1 MRLRDFLYSAF
12 LALSAVFVVVDPV
25 AAVPFFLAMTGEV
38 EPARRREVARRAA
51 LVTWLVLTGFALAG
65 AALFRVLGISL
76 PAFKIAGGVL
86 LLIMAVDMLQT
97 RASEARITEGEV
109 QAGARK
115 EDIAIVPLAMPL
127 LAGPGSIATVVV
139 LMARARSG
147 AWWEVL
153 PVLLAVALTAAA
165 AYVVLAGASRVDR
178 VLGHTGMNVLQRVAG
193 LLLAAIAIQ
202 FVIDGLGDVVP
213 QLLRR
218 A

>member
-1 MRLRDFLYSAF
+1 VRQILYSG
-12 LALSAVFVVVDPV
+12 LIALSAVFVVVDPV
-25 AAVPFFLAMTGEV
+25 AAVPFFLAMTSEV
-38 EPARRREVARRAA
+38 EPARRRLVARRAA
-51 LVTWLVLTGFALAG
+51 YVTWLVLTGFAVAG
-65 AALFRVLGISL
+65 AALFRALGISL

-115 EDIAIVPLAMPL
+115 EDIAVVPLAMPL

-139 LMARARSG
+139 LMSRARTG
-147 AWWEVL
+147 PWWDTL
-153 PVLLAVALTAAA
+153 PVLVAVLITAVATYLI
-165 AYVVLAGASRVDR
+165 LAGASRVDR
-178 VLGHTGMNVLQRVAG
+178 VLGHTGMNILQRVAG

-202 FVIDGLGDVVP
+202 FMLDGLGDVVP
-213 QLLRR
+213 QLLHR

>member
-1 MRLRDFLYSAF
+1 MRDFVYSAF

-97 RASEARITEGEV
+97 RPSEARITEGEV

-115 EDIAIVPLAMPL
+115 EDVAIVPLAMPL

-153 PVLLAVALTAAA
+153 PVLLAVALTAVA
-165 AYVVLAGASRVDR
+165 AYLLLAGASRVDR

>member
-1 MRLRDFLYSAF
+1 MRQILYSG
-12 LALSAVFVVVDPV
+12 LIALSAVFVVVDPV
-25 AAVPFFLAMTGEV
+25 AAVPFFLAMTSEV
-38 EPARRREVARRAA
+38 EPARRRLVARRAA
-51 LVTWLVLTGFALAG
+51 YVTWLVLTGFAVAG
-65 AALFRVLGISL
+65 AALFRALGISL

-115 EDIAIVPLAMPL
+115 EDIAVVPLAMPL

-139 LMARARSG
+139 LMSRARTG
-147 AWWEVL
+147 PWWDTL
-153 PVLLAVALTAAA
+153 PVLVAVLITAVATYLI
-165 AYVVLAGASRVDR
+165 LAGASRVDR
-178 VLGHTGMNVLQRVAG
+178 VLGHTGMNILQRVAG

-202 FVIDGLGDVVP
+202 FMLDGLGDVVP
-213 QLLRR
+213 QLLHR

>member
-1 MRLRDFLYSAF
+1 MRQILYSGF
-12 LALSAVFVVVDPV
+12 VALSAVFVVVDPV
-25 AAVPFFLAMTGEV
+25 AAVPFFLVMTSEDDPV
-38 EPARRREVARRAA
+38 RRRVVARRAA
-51 LVTWLVLTGFALAG
+51 LATWLVLTGFAVAG
-65 AALFRVLGISL
+65 AALFRALGISL

-139 LMARARSG
+139 LMTRARSG
-147 AWWEVL
+147 PWWHTL
-153 PVLLAVALTAAA
+153 PVLFAILVTSVS
-165 AYVVLAGASRVDR
+165 AYLILAGASQVDR
-178 VLGHTGMNVLQRVAG
+178 VLGHTGMNILQRVAG

-202 FVIDGLGDVVP
+202 FMIDGLGDVVP

>member
-1 MRLRDFLYSAF
+1 MLYNGF
-12 LALSAVFVVVDPV
+12 VALSAVFVVVDPV
-25 AAVPFFLAMTGEV
+25 AAVPFFLAMTSEV
-38 EPARRREVARRAA
+38 DPVRRRGVARRAA
-51 LVTWLVLTGFALAG
+51 FVTWLVLTGFAVAG
-65 AALFRVLGISL
+65 AALFRALGISL

-139 LMARARSG
+139 LMTRARSG
-147 AWWEVL
+147 PWWGTL
-153 PVLLAVALTAAA
+153 PVLFAVLVTSVA
-165 AYVVLAGASRVDR
+165 AYLVLAGASQVDR
-178 VLGHTGMNVLQRVAG
+178 VLGHTGMNILQRVAG

-202 FVIDGLGDVVP
+202 FMLDGLGDVLP
-213 QLLRR
+213 QLIRR